1 VYAAAHQERV
11 MRIELT
17 AFLLAGLLLLASCSG
32 NQPDGEHY
40 YSGKRI
46 EIIIPTSVGGGTDR
60 FARVM
65 AEGLNRY
72 VPGNPRVISRQMTGG
87 GGILAAN
94 WIVEQA
100 PQDGTVLFAGTGQG
114 TLRQMLGQ
122 RALRAKPSDFVD
134 LIALPAVRTVTIA
147 AGKGI
152 TQREDVRNLK
162 HGPPLHTALVDPIG
176 GISFVLQAGMLD
188 MPLRIIPGYHGGRDR
203 DLAMF
208 RGEIDIIQQIVVT
221 FASSTQP
228 LLDRGAVLLW
238 TDGLALA
245 DGTIGRDPGLPD
257 IPTFDEVY
265 ELAFGEPPSGDLWE
279 IYRHVI
285 PLIGNGAKLL
295 QLPVGAPPEAREAL
309 RQGIEAMVA
318 DPAFAAR
325 IRAESE
331 GHDPLWGD
339 ELEALLSEARNIP
352 PAKLEF
358 LRQYIGERFQM
369 DF

>member
-1 VYAAAHQERV
+1 MRV
-11 MRIELT
+11 VQ
-17 AFLLAGLLLLASCSG
+17 AGFLLASIILVASCSAP
-32 NQPDGEHY
+32 PDGEHY

-65 AEGLNRY
+65 AEGLNRF
-72 VPGNPRVISRQMTGG
+72 VPGNPSVIPRQMTGG

-100 PQDGTVLFAGTGQG
+100 PKDGTVLFAGTGQG
-114 TLRQMLGQ
+114 TLRQILGQ
-122 RALRAKPSDFVD
+122 RALRAHPSHFED

-147 AGKGI
+147 AGKGV

-162 HGPPLHTALVDPIG
+162 HGQPLHTALVDPIG

-188 MPLRIIPGYHGGRDR
+188 IPLRIIPGYHGGRDR

-208 RGEIDIIQQIVVT
+208 RGEIDIIQQVIVT

-238 TDGLALA
+238 TDGLARS
-245 DGTIGRDPGLPD
+245 DGTIGRDPELAD
-257 IPTFDEVY
+257 IPTFGEVY
-265 ELAFGEPPSGDLWE
+265 EAAFGEPPSGDLWD
-279 IYRHVI
+279 IYRYVI
-285 PLIGNGAKLL
+285 PLVGNGAKLL
-295 QLPVGAPPEAREAL
+295 QLPVGAPPEARDAL
-309 RQGIEAMVA
+309 KQGIEAMVA
-318 DPAFAAR
+318 DPEFAAK

-331 GHDPLWGD
+331 GHDPLWGE
-339 ELEALLSEARNIP
+339 ELDNLLNEARNIP
-352 PAKLEF
+352 PAKVEF
-358 LRQYIGERFQM
+358 LREYISKHFEM